1 MGRAINARIHKIREG
16 RRGISHKMGAM
27 KRRAAQSLNVEE
39 VDDPQ
44 SFFLVR
50 QLAF

>member
-16 RRGISHKMGAM
+16 RRGISHKMGA
-27 KRRAAQSLNVEE
+27 AQSLNVEE

>member
-1 MGRAINARIHKIREG
+1 
-16 RRGISHKMGAM
+16 MGAM

-44 SFFLVR
+44 SFFSR
-50 QLAF
+50 AAFP